1 MAGAGTLV
9 LVLTLLSVLSS
20 SDAFLCARRCS
31 QQPSSCRPYLPPT
44 LQITQDS
51 VRAEGLV
58 PSLAVRGGGGNVQ
71 QVATLAEL
79 ETILE
84 ISGDAIV
91 CVEFTAAWCAPCQQ
105 IAPAFEA
112 LSLELEN
119 VAFLKV
125 DVDDNEETAQK
136 YEVNQMP
143 TFLLIRKGEVVDQF
157 SGANVA
163 MLRQKVQGLLEEGR
177 AGGGGADQDDEEEMK
192 EEGKGAEEE

>member
-1 MAGAGTLV
+1 MLSQYLHMPPCNCIAHLFVVVACMV
-9 LVLTLLSVLSS
+9 LFV
-20 SDAFLCARRCS
+20 S
-31 QQPSSCRPYLPPT
+31 Q
-44 LQITQDS
+44 
-51 VRAEGLV
+51 
-58 PSLAVRGGGGNVQ
+58 VQ

-125 DVDDNEETAQK
+125 DVDDNEVGLEADHSPTSF
-136 YEVNQMP
+136 EV
-143 TFLLIRKGEVVDQF
+143 IY
-157 SGANVA
+157 
-163 MLRQKVQGLLEEGR
+163 
-177 AGGGGADQDDEEEMK
+177 
-192 EEGKGAEEE
+192 